1 MEKVELKGV
10 VMGLAKSE
18 WIDSQERGWDAP
30 AKCVCAECV
39 EDEYL
44 QSVIVECASETH
56 CDYCGRDAEEAI
68 AAPVEAILDPIS
80 YALFSHFAEPGA
92 AGLPRDSGE
101 WIGEEQIADTYDAL
115 LSLALNCEDD
125 LFEDIA
131 ESFHNTAWYPC
142 ADGHWLDLHE
152 HQELG
157 YAWSSFVY
165 EIKHRSRYFLF
176 VRNSRTD
183 SAPDERYTPIALLQR
198 IGKLVQELKLIK
210 SVPVKTRMYRVR
222 RIVEEVELK
231 DFKEVGPPPEE
242 HVGAGRM
249 NPPGI
254 SYFYLALESETA
266 LAETL
271 DKPPCHVAVA
281 EFELTKELLLLDL
294 TELPSLPSVFDSE
307 RRGERQG
314 LLFLQSFVEAIA
326 VPVTRD
332 GREHVDYIPS
342 QVVCEFFAQ
351 VMRTDE
357 KGHLGGIEYP
367 SAVRPGGKNVV
378 VFPPRD
384 IRGRWEDRIKL
395 MNIVHVCF
403 HNWEELKKAI

>member
-1 MEKVELKGV
+1 
-10 VMGLAKSE
+10 MGLVKSMWLE
-18 WIDSQERGWDAP
+18 SEERGWDAP
-30 AKCVCAECV
+30 DKSVCAECV

-44 QSVIVECASETH
+44 KSVITDSASERH

-68 AAPVEAILDPIS
+68 AAPVEAILEPIS

-101 WIGEEQIADTYDAL
+101 WVGEEQITDTYDAL
-115 LSLALNCEDD
+115 LSLPLDSDGD

-131 ESFHNTAWYPC
+131 DSFHNTAWYPC
-142 ADGHWLDLHE
+142 ADGHWLDIHE

-157 YAWSSFVY
+157 YAWNSFVY

-176 VRNSRTD
+176 GRKSRAGF
-183 SAPDERYTPIALLQR
+183 APGERYTPITLLKR

-210 SVPVKTRMYRVR
+210 SVLATTRMYRVR
-222 RIVEEVELK
+222 RTEEGVEFA

-254 SYFYLALESETA
+254 SYFYLALERETA
-266 LAETL
+266 LAEVL
-271 DKPPCHVAVA
+271 DKPPCHAAIA
-281 EFELTKELLLLDL
+281 EFEVTKELLLLDL
-294 TELPSLPSVFDSE
+294 TELPSLPSIFDSE

-314 LLFLQSFVEAIA
+314 LLFLESFVEAIA
-326 VPVTRD
+326 EPVTRD
-332 GREHVDYIPS
+332 GREHVEYIPS

-351 VMRTDE
+351 VMRTDG
-357 KGHLGGIEYP
+357 KGQLDGIEYP

-384 IRGRWEDRIKL
+384 ISERWEDRVKL
-395 MNIVHVCF
+395 RSISHLSF